1 MDHELSENSFIRSRY
16 FIRFFVIPV
25 SCSIFVGMFN
35 IHKVYKMKIAIIG
48 AGNIGGAIAR
58 GLGNSNIVKAS
69 DLCCSDCSEKVLDA
83 IKKANGEIQVVTN
96 NKEAVQK
103 ADVIIVAVKNWLLE
117 GVIKEIKSAMNYK
130 KQLFISIVAGADFR
144 MLCEYLKKEEE
155 LPPVFRVIPNTAIAV
170 KESVNIVSS
179 FNATEKQTEIIKDL
193 FDELGLTLVVEERLI
208 NVGIA
213 LASCGIAYAFRYI
226 RAAMEGAVELGLY
239 PEQAKIIE
247 MQTLKGAVAL
257 LEANQSH
264 PEAEID
270 RVTTPGGITIKGL
283 NAMEKAGFTNAV
295 VQGLKASV
303 SPS

>member
-1 MDHELSENSFIRSRY
+1 
-16 FIRFFVIPV
+16 
-25 SCSIFVGMFN
+25 
-35 IHKVYKMKIAIIG
+35 MKIAIIG

-58 GLGNSNIVKAS
+58 GLGNSNVVKAS
-69 DLCCSDCSEKVLDA
+69 DLCCSDCSENVLDT
-83 IKKANGEIQVVTN
+83 IKKANGEIRVVTN
-96 NKEAVQK
+96 NKEAVQQ
-103 ADVIIVAVKNWLLE
+103 ADVIIVAVKPWLIE
-117 GVIKEIKSAMNYK
+117 SVVNEIKPVMDYK
-130 KQLFISIVAGADFR
+130 KQLFISIAAGVDFR
-144 MLCEYLKKEEE
+144 TLCEYLKKEGE

-179 FNATEKQTEIIKDL
+179 FNATATQTEMVKDL
-193 FDELGLTLVVEERLI
+193 FDELGLTFVVEERLI
-208 NVGIA
+208 NAGMA

-283 NAMEKAGFTNAV
+283 NAMEEAGFTNAV
-295 VQGLKASV
+295 IQGLKAAV